1 MLLDKG
7 KSKKYNKKYN
17 IIIVIVAI
25 VILIYIM
32 SSIISL
38 IKSPTD
44 VFAIEYGKI
53 SLEDSA
59 IGYIIREETVVK
71 GSNTQ
76 NELIQIKSEGE
87 KVAKGEKLFRYY
99 SSNEEEITNQI
110 KQIDAKINEQ
120 LESQTEV
127 SSLDIKYLD
136 KQIEQRI
143 EGLNSYTDTE
153 KIREYKNDITTYLT
167 KKSKIIGESSK
178 SGSAIKQLYE
188 ERSMYET
195 KLNQTTEYVTAPQ
208 SGIVSY
214 RIDNL
219 ENILTP
225 TDFSRINEDLL
236 ESLNLKTGQ
245 IIATNNQ
252 SGKVINNFECYIA
265 TIMNTE
271 NAVKSSVGDKVKI
284 RLSNKDEVNATIEY
298 KAKEEDSNNFVIIFR
313 ITSDVEDLTSY
324 RKISFDV
331 IWWSN
336 TGLKVPNS
344 AIIYDDNDLAYII
357 RNRAGYLDK
366 ILIKKMRETKSYTIV
381 QNYET
386 EELKTLGFST
396 EEIKKMKNVSLY
408 DEIISNPKKEMLQ

>member
-1 MLLDKG
+1 MDKG

>member
-1 MLLDKG
+1 MDKG

-271 NAVKSSVGDKVKI
+271 NAGKSSVGDKVKI

-396 EEIKKMKNVSLY
+396 EEIKKMKNVLLY

>member
-1 MLLDKG
+1 MDKG

-396 EEIKKMKNVSLY
+396 EEIKKMKNVLLY